1 MFEIGATLRE
11 ARVRRRLT
19 LQQIEEDTKIRV
31 KYVQAMENEDFE
43 VMPGPTYVKGFLR
56 SYAAYLGLDAR
67 IILDEYR
74 SRVEPNVQPHE
85 PFGGTS
91 ALGRPHA
98 HRRRNT
104 LAFVAVVCLLVLAIV
119 AILGINNHPSP
130 APNTP
135 RPGASRTKS
144 PKPSHQSSPARQ
156 TVLRVSVI
164 GGDSLIELRRGSATA
179 SPAYDKLVLAGHN
192 KVFRSDKLLFLVVGD
207 PSVVTVSVNGKAEQ
221 RLSGTAP
228 TTYRVLTNRVV
239 QF

>member
-1 MFEIGATLRE
+1 VFEIGATLRE

-19 LQQIEEDTKIRV
+19 LQQVEEDTKIRV

-43 VMPGPTYVKGFLR
+43 LMPGPTYVKGFLR

-85 PFGGTS
+85 PFGGSS

-130 APNTP
+130 NPSG
-135 RPGASRTKS
+135 PGAQTTKS
-144 PKPSHQSSPARQ
+144 PKPVQKSSPVRHTA
-156 TVLRVSVI
+156 LRVSVA
-164 GGDSLIELRRGSATA
+164 GGDSTIELRVGSATA
-179 SPAYDKLVLAGHN
+179 PPVYDKLVLDGHN
-192 KVFRSDKLLFLVVGD
+192 KLFHTERLLFLVVGD
-207 PSVVTVSVNGKAEQ
+207 PSVVTVSVNGNAEQ
-221 RLSGTAP
+221 RLHGIAP

-239 QF
+239 RL

>member
-1 MFEIGATLRE
+1 VFEIGATLRE

-19 LQQIEEDTKIRV
+19 LQQVEEDTKIRV

-85 PFGGTS
+85 PFGGAS
-91 ALGRPHA
+91 ALGKPHA

-130 APNTP
+130 NPS
-135 RPGASRTKS
+135 RPGALTTKS
-144 PKPSHQSSPARQ
+144 PKPSQKPSPARH
-156 TVLRVSVI
+156 TVLRVSVA
-164 GGDSLIELRRGSATA
+164 GGDSAIELRIGSATA
-179 SPAYDKLVLAGHN
+179 SPAYDKLVLDGHN
-192 KVFRSDKLLFLVVGD
+192 KVFRSERLLFLVVGD

-221 RLSGTAP
+221 RLTGTAP
-228 TTYRVLTNRVV
+228 TTYRVLRNRVV
-239 QF
+239 RL

>member
-1 MFEIGATLRE
+1 VFEIGATLRE

-19 LQQIEEDTKIRV
+19 LQQVEEDTKIRV

-104 LAFVAVVCLLVLAIV
+104 LAFVAVVCLLLLAIV
-119 AILGINNHPSP
+119 AILGINNHPAS
-130 APNTP
+130 TP
-135 RPGASRTKS
+135 STSRPSASATKS
-144 PKPSHQSSPARQ
+144 PKPSHKPSPARQ
-156 TVLRVSVI
+156 TALRVSVT
-164 GGDSLIELRRGSATA
+164 GGDSLIELRMGSATA
-179 SPAYDKLVLAGHN
+179 SPVYDKMVLADHN
-192 KVFRSDKLLFLVVGD
+192 KVFHSGRLLFLMVGD

-221 RLSGTAP
+221 RLTGTAP

-239 QF
+239 RL

>member
-19 LQQIEEDTKIRV
+19 LQQVEEDTKIRV

-74 SRVEPNVQPHE
+74 SRIEPNVQPHE

-119 AILGINNHPSP
+119 AILGINNHHSP
-130 APNTP
+130 GPGTP
-135 RPGASRTKS
+135 QPGGLTTKS
-144 PKPSHQSSPARQ
+144 PKPSHKPSA
-156 TVLRVSVI
+156 TGETALRVSVA
-164 GGDSLIELRRGSATA
+164 GGDSRIQLRMGSATA
-179 SPAYDKLVLAGHN
+179 SPAYDKVVRAGHN
-192 KVFRSDKLLFLVVGD
+192 KLFHTGRLLFLVVGN
-207 PSVVTVSVNGKAEQ
+207 PGAVTVSVNGGAEQ
-221 RLSGTAP
+221 RLSGTGP
-228 TTYRVLTNRVV
+228 ITYRVLTNRVV
-239 QF
+239 RL